1 MSTFVFSRNAE
12 KINNLV
18 ISKAYKRCSYFN
30 SCYAENDCIQHHRN
44 QVQIPATFLEDVIK
58 S

>member
-18 ISKAYKRCSYFN
+18 ISKVYKS
-30 SCYAENDCIQHHRN
+30 
-44 QVQIPATFLEDVIK
+44 VMFLLQQLLR
-58 S
+58 